1 MTQPTMGLVH
11 LNVARLEPLI
21 QFYTETIG
29 LQVNRTQQNTVHLG
43 VHDRDLLAL
52 TETPTAKR
60 VSGTAGLYHF
70 AILLPSRYD
79 LAKSLVHLVRT
90 RTPLQGLSDHGV
102 SEAIYLEDPESNG
115 IEIYAD
121 RPRSQWYTGSRLQ
134 MVTRALNVDDLTR
147 TLRGQETTFSTLHP
161 DTYIGHIHLHV
172 GHIQTTEAYY
182 TQQVGLD
189 VVVNYGG
196 SATFMSYDGYHHHI
210 GANIWAGRSPRHEGT
225 LGLEKFELRVHP
237 SRFDD
242 LANRNSIQATDSF
255 TLKDPSNNTIV
266 VCRA

>member
-1 MTQPTMGLVH
+1 MTQPTIGLVH

-29 LQVNRTQQNTVHLG
+29 LQVNRTQQNTIHLG
-43 VHDRDLLAL
+43 VHGRDLLAL

-79 LAKSLVHLVRT
+79 LAKSLVHLVQT

-102 SEAIYLEDPESNG
+102 SEAIYLEDPEGNG

-121 RPRSQWYTGSRLQ
+121 RPHSQWYIGDRLQ
-134 MVTRALNVDDLTR
+134 LYSRALDVDDLMLS
-147 TLRGQETTFSTLHP
+147 LRGQETAFTMLHP
-161 DTYIGHIHLHV
+161 DTYMGHIHLHV
-172 GHIQTTEAYY
+172 GHIQNTEAYY
-182 TQQVGLD
+182 TQKLGVD
-189 VVVNYGG
+189 VLVNYRG

-225 LGLEKFELRVHP
+225 LGLEKFELWVNP

-242 LANRNSIQATDSF
+242 LANRNGIQATDSF

>member
-1 MTQPTMGLVH
+1 MTQPTIGLVY
-11 LNVARLEPLI
+11 LNVAHLDPLI
-21 QFYTETIG
+21 QFYTKIIG
-29 LQVNRTQQNTVHLG
+29 LQVNRTEENTVYLG
-43 VHDRDLLAL
+43 VPNRDLLAL

-60 VSGTAGLYHF
+60 ISGTGGLYHF

-79 LAKSLVHLVRT
+79 LAKSLAHLAQT

-102 SEAIYLEDPESNG
+102 SEAIYLEDPEGNG

-121 RPRSQWYTGSRLQ
+121 RPRAKWYAGTKLS
-134 MVTRALNVDDLTR
+134 MYTRALNVDDLM
-147 TLRGQETTFSTLHP
+147 LNLQGQDVGFSTLHP
-161 DTYIGHIHLHV
+161 DTYMGHIHLHV
-172 GHIQTTEAYY
+172 GHIQNTEAYY
-182 TQQVGLD
+182 TQKVGLD
-189 VVVNYGG
+189 VLVNYGG

-210 GANIWAGRSPRHEGT
+210 GANIWAGRSPRHDGS
-225 LGLEKFELRVHP
+225 LGLDKFELHVSA

-242 LANRNSIQATDSF
+242 LAERNGIEATSDF